1 MKSFVI
7 LQRAFVSLLC
17 DSPRVLESSR
27 WSRSDTHRLAYIHK
41 DVHTYAQARARG
53 QVHTLSFFFFGGW
66 HRSPWLVTY
75 TEMMM
80 PFLFCLSCTFLLVGN
95 TAVKSCLAVTR
106 LVACLQTFQNENIS
120 QQNPEF
126 FPHIVR
132 LARSS
137 WNASQN
143 RCVRLIL
150 FCYCTDLVR
159 TGPTKAEHNVKVFM
173 AEIKHVGVPFI
184 DLLNSY

>member
-66 HRSPWLVTY
+66 HRSSWLVTY

-95 TAVKSCLAVTR
+95 AVVKRCLAVTR

-120 QQNPEF
+120 QQYSEF
-126 FPHIVR
+126 FRILSVWLRVR
-132 LARSS
+132 GTRRRTDASDSS
-137 WNASQN
+137 YFAIALIWWGLGQQKQN
-143 RCVRLIL
+143 TMRKSLWWR
-150 FCYCTDLVR
+150 
-159 TGPTKAEHNVKVFM
+159 
-173 AEIKHVGVPFI
+173 
-184 DLLNSY
+184 

>member
-95 TAVKSCLAVTR
+95 AAVKSCLAVTR
-106 LVACLQTFQNENIS
+106 LVVCLQTFQNENIS
-120 QQNPEF
+120 QQYSEF
-126 FPHIVR
+126 FRILSVWLWVR
-132 LARSS
+132 GTRRRTDASDSS
-137 WNASQN
+137 YFAIALIWWGLGQQKQN
-143 RCVRLIL
+143 TMWKSLWRR
-150 FCYCTDLVR
+150 
-159 TGPTKAEHNVKVFM
+159 
-173 AEIKHVGVPFI
+173 
-184 DLLNSY
+184 